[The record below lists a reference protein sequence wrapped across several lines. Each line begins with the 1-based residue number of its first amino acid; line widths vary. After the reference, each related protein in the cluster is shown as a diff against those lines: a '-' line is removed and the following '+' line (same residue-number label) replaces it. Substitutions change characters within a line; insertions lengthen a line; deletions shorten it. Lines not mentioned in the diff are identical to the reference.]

1 MPSTKTIKVV
11 YFCSDADKDKKYLED
26 LEKHLSNLKRHGVID
41 TWHKSMIAAGKD
53 IEIEI
58 DRQLNEANI
67 ILPLISPDF
76 IASDDNWNIV
86 AKSAM
91 ERHRF
96 RKARVIPVLLR
107 PVEDSWKSAFPN
119 IKALPQNEKPVT
131 RWNPQGNAFV
141 SIAQGIRE
149 AAKDINSFSF
159 PIKLPVQQI
168 ASLFNLPATTF
179 SDSPKKSQKK
189 SRTKNTSAI
198 AFATD
203 SIEGS

>member
-67 ILPLISPDF
+67 ILPLISSDF

-86 AKSAM
+86 A
-91 ERHRF
+91 
-96 RKARVIPVLLR
+96 
-107 PVEDSWKSAFPN
+107 
-119 IKALPQNEKPVT
+119 
-131 RWNPQGNAFV
+131 
-141 SIAQGIRE
+141 
-149 AAKDINSFSF
+149 
-159 PIKLPVQQI
+159 
-168 ASLFNLPATTF
+168 
-179 SDSPKKSQKK
+179 
-189 SRTKNTSAI
+189 
-198 AFATD
+198 
-203 SIEGS
+203 